1 MLVILRSN
9 FFFFFLFFFFPNS
22 LRIAKIGNNSGLV
35 ESDTIGPDSEGGP
48 NEREQPESEIFQR
61 RDDLT
66 KFEILLAGA
75 WSIRWQSSLEE
86 FLLSLGQPRC
96 CLRNCIGFVSYQQWN
111 RYETDKDSLQS
122 GSRNQMAIPK
132 MTVAMPSVRNN
143 LG

>member
-1 MLVILRSN
+1 MPQRVKTAGLRVT
-9 FFFFFLFFFFPNS
+9 
-22 LRIAKIGNNSGLV
+22 KIRNNGGLV
-35 ESDTIGPDSEGGP
+35 KGNTVGSNSEGSP
-48 NEREQPESEIFQR
+48 DERKQPKSEIFQR
-61 RDDLT
+61 GDDLPEF
-66 KFEILLAGA
+66 KMLLVGPG
-75 WSIRWQSSLEE
+75 RVGWQSGLEE